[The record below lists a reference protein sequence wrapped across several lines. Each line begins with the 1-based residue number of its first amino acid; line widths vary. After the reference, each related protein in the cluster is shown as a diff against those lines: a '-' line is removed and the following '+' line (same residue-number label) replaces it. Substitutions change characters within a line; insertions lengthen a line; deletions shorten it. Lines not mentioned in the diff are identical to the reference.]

1 MEIESDEGSWVWIS
15 FAPECRMIL
24 SFEVGPRQQEIADRL
39 IKKTSQC
46 LCSTPLFVSDG
57 LSMYPTAILKQYGD
71 FVDFPRTGLPGRP
84 KKPVLVP
91 NPKIK
96 YAQIIKSRQGKKG
109 HKIVRKVIFGTDI
122 EPKDISTSYIERQNL
137 SFRQDNNR
145 VSRKTIGFSKEL
157 TPLSDQ
163 MALYST
169 NFNFC
174 RKHRGLTKKNEQGK
188 KIYQSPAMAYG
199 LFDHLLNM
207 HELLMY
213 PINKTSTN

>member
-1 MEIESDEGSWVWIS
+1 
-15 FAPECRMIL
+15 MIL
-24 SFEVGPRQQEIADRL
+24 SYEVGPRQQEIADCL
-39 IKKTSQC
+39 IEKTSRC

-57 LSMYPTAILKQYGD
+57 LSMYTKAILKQYGH
-71 FVDFPRTGLPGRP
+71 FVDSPRTGLPGRP

-91 NPKIK
+91 NSELK
-96 YAQIIKSRQGKKG
+96 YAQVIKSKPGKKG
-109 HKIVRKVIFGTDI
+109 HKVVRKVIFGTDI
-122 EPKDISTSYIERQNL
+122 DSKDISTSYIERQNL

-145 VSRKTIGFSKEL
+145 VSRKTIGFSKEF

-169 NFNFC
+169 NYNFC
-174 RKHRGLTKKNEQGK
+174 RKHRGLTERDEQGN

-199 LFDHLLNM
+199 LFDHILNM
-207 HELLMY
+207 HELLTY